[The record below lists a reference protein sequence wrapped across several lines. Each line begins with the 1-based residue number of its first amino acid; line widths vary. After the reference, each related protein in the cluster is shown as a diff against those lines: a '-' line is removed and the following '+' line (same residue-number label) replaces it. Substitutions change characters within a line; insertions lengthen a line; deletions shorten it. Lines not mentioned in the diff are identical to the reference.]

1 MSVTKGKT
9 EMKKFLFA
17 IVTILASGF
26 HVSAF
31 SASITITTTAP
42 QDTRLLAA
50 FQDKIRP
57 VDASG
62 NPRTVTAADVKQWL
76 IQDLQSVVQ
85 NYEVQQQIQTIT
97 ATPFTPN

>member
-1 MSVTKGKT
+1 
-9 EMKKFLFA
+9 MKKFLGAVAAVVLSCFY
-17 IVTILASGF
+17 
-26 HVSAF
+26 VSAF
-31 SASITITTTAP
+31 PASITITTTAP
-42 QDTRLLAA
+42 QDARLLAA

-57 VDASG
+57 VDAQG
-62 NPRTVTAADVKQWL
+62 NPRTVTATDVKQWI